1 MATFSILYL
10 AKKNIKR
17 RFFRTFVTIISV
29 SLAVALFFTGSL
41 LIQGVNE
48 SLRIGVD
55 RMGADILVVPQ
66 GAASEVE
73 DILLLGKPTTF
84 YMDEEILDI
93 ISSIQGVKQLSPQL
107 YIVSLIASC
116 CIFGETMLIG
126 FDPETEFSILS
137 WLSQKLDRNLEP
149 DDVIVGHYIISP
161 LGSPLQFYGHEFNIG
176 GKLEPTGIGLDKT
189 VFIQIEDARKMIRE
203 SADKAIQKLEIEPN
217 QISSILIRVDRSIST
232 IPEVALK
239 IQASVPGVSV
249 IPANKL
255 IEGTNIQISSA
266 TNSLLLL
273 TPAILAIST
282 MTVFTFFSMII
293 NERQREIGLL
303 RAIGASRL
311 HIFQLILI
319 EAILLT
325 MIGSIVGVI
334 VGGSLIYGFISYF
347 IDILKVP
354 YLWPSGSYIIILAFT
369 SVSIGVLTGIL
380 GALYPSIRSSIKD
393 PLSAIRR
400 E

>member
-1 MATFSILYL
+1 
-10 AKKNIKR
+10 
-17 RFFRTFVTIISV
+17 
-29 SLAVALFFTGSL
+29 
-41 LIQGVNE
+41 
-48 SLRIGVD
+48 
-55 RMGADILVVPQ
+55 
-66 GAASEVE
+66 
-73 DILLLGKPTTF
+73 
-84 YMDEEILDI
+84 
-93 ISSIQGVKQLSPQL
+93 
-107 YIVSLIASC
+107 
-116 CIFGETMLIG
+116 MLIG

-137 WLSQKLDRNLEP
+137 WLSQKLVRNLEQ

-161 LGSPLQFYGHEFNIG
+161 LGSPLQFYGHEFNVG

-203 SADKAIQKLEIEPN
+203 SGDKAIQKLEIEPN
-217 QISSILIRVDRSIST
+217 QISSILIRVDRTIST
-232 IPEVALK
+232 VPEVALK

-249 IPANKL
+249 ILSNKL

-266 TNSLLLL
+266 TSSLLLL

-325 MIGSIVGVI
+325 AIGSIVGVI

-347 IDILKVP
+347 MDMLKVP
-354 YLWPSGSYIIILAFT
+354 YLWPSGSYIVLLAIT
-369 SVSIGVLTGIL
+369 SLSIGVLTGIL
-380 GALYPSIRSSIKD
+380 GAFYPSIRSSIKD